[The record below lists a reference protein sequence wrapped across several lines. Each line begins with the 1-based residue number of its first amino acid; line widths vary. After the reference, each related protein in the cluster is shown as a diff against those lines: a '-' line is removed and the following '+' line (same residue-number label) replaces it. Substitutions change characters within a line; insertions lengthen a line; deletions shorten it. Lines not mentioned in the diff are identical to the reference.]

1 MPKKE
6 ELVAKTKAAEAE
18 KQKKTYTLWDF
29 TKFTMPFLWKGGF
42 LIRVQTV
49 LTFVLLFVAK
59 GLNVT
64 HPLILKFVI
73 DRIQLCHFDG
83 VHETCPDSGNT
94 YFLVAMYCM
103 VRFAADFV
111 NNIREIP
118 FANVSASA
126 EIFIA
131 HLVYTHIQNQSLAFH
146 LSRETGKVIRT
157 VSRGSQSFSTI
168 LRMALFQICPLIV
181 ELILVMII
189 ILSLYPVVF
198 FFVVF
203 VSVVTYI
210 VTTIFLTEWRAKYFK
225 SMAQKDTEYNQK
237 ATDSLLNFETVKYF
251 NAESHEEDRFLRAL
265 GEYKKEN
272 IVVAKSLVVL
282 NIT

>member
-1 MPKKE
+1 
-6 ELVAKTKAAEAE
+6 
-18 KQKKTYTLWDF
+18 
-29 TKFTMPFLWKGGF
+29 
-42 LIRVQTV
+42 
-49 LTFVLLFVAK
+49 
-59 GLNVT
+59 
-64 HPLILKFVI
+64 
-73 DRIQLCHFDG
+73 
-83 VHETCPDSGNT
+83 
-94 YFLVAMYCM
+94 
-103 VRFAADFV
+103 
-111 NNIREIP
+111 
-118 FANVSASA
+118 
-126 EIFIA
+126 
-131 HLVYTHIQNQSLAFH
+131 
-146 LSRETGKVIRT
+146 
-157 VSRGSQSFSTI
+157 
-168 LRMALFQICPLIV
+168 MALFQICPLIV